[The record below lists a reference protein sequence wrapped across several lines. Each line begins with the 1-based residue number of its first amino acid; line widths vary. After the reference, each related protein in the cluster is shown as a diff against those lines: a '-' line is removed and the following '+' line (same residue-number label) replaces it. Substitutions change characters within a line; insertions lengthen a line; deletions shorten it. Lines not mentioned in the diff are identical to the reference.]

1 MKRNFYPRLAWSG
14 IRKNRTLYLPYIMT
28 CVLVVAVFYILSYLS
43 NAQFMEYM
51 HGGSSTSFVLHLG
64 SFVIAVFSVLFL
76 FYTNSFLIR
85 RRKKE
90 FGLYNVLG
98 MNKWNIARILLWETV
113 IIAFAALAVGLVIGI
128 ALSKMAELALVNII
142 GCDIRFSFSV
152 PPKSIG
158 ETAELYGIIFVLI
171 LLNSLRQVHFSN
183 PTQLMR
189 AEHYGEKAPKANWIL
204 GILGLVLLG
213 TAYYLAVSIENP
225 LDAFVWFFVAVI
237 LVILGT
243 YLLFVAGSVLLCK
256 ILQKNKKY
264 YYHPDH
270 YVSVSS
276 MAFRMKRN
284 GAGLA
289 SICILATMVLV
300 MISSSACL
308 YFGAED
314 SLRSR
319 YPRDFSNRVDYYQYE
334 DASPETMQIIREA
347 IGADIQ
353 ELGYTQED
361 ILDYQET
368 HISAFI
374 SNGKFYFD
382 PETIDSF
389 NLDMFSDILTLY
401 FVSLSEYNQATGA
414 NETLSDGEAL
424 LYSRRYKG
432 IPDDVD
438 LGGQKLHVVKR
449 LDSFEVGDIFSME
462 IVPSVYFIV
471 PDLSKTIASLQDL
484 TDSSEEPML
493 RTCWYLD
500 FNTEADKEAQYEVA
514 EKCRETM
521 RELSIAGEGDI
532 YAYNC
537 VAMEEERNDFYG
549 TYGGLFFIGI
559 LLSIVFLVAA
569 VLIIY
574 YKQLSEGYE
583 DQSRFHIMQRI
594 GMTKKEIRRS
604 INSQMLTVFLLPLV
618 FSVLHLAFA
627 FPMIRKL
634 LMLFNLNNL
643 VLLLLTTGISIACF
657 ALFYMVVYRMTSNV
671 YYRIVSGG
679 EEKLTL

>member
-1 MKRNFYPRLAWSG
+1 MKRSFYPRLAWSG
-14 IRKNRTLYLPYIMT
+14 IRKNRVLYLPYMMT
-28 CVLVVAVFYILSYLS
+28 CILVVAVFYILSYLS
-43 NAQFMEYM
+43 KAEFMDYM
-51 HGGSSTSFVLHLG
+51 HGGGSTSLVLRLG

-76 FYTNSFLIR
+76 FYTNSFLVR

-98 MNKWNIARILLWETV
+98 MNKWNIARVLLWETV
-113 IIAFAALAVGLVIGI
+113 MIAFTALGAGLLIGI

-142 GCDIRFSFSV
+142 GCGIRFSFSIS
-152 PPKSIG
+152 PKSIG
-158 ETAELYGIIFVLI
+158 ETAELYGIVFLLI
-171 LLNSLRQVHFSN
+171 LLNSLRQIHFSN
-183 PTQLMR
+183 PTDLMR
-189 AEHYGEKAPKANWIL
+189 AEHYGEKAPKANWV
-204 GILGLVLLG
+204 LGLLGVVLLG
-213 TAYYLAVSIENP
+213 AAYYMAVSIKNP
-225 LDAFVWFFVAVI
+225 MDAFIWFFVAVI
-237 LVILGT
+237 LVIIGS
-243 YLLFVAGSVLLCK
+243 YLVFISGSVLLCRL
-256 ILQKNKKY
+256 LQKNKKY

-319 YPRDFSNRVDYYQYE
+319 YPRDFSNRIDYEQYE
-334 DASPETMQIIREA
+334 DASAENIQVVKDAIDADVQTLGFSRKNVLEYRET
-347 IGADIQ
+347 
-353 ELGYTQED
+353 Y
-361 ILDYQET
+361 
-368 HISAFI
+368 ISAFL

-382 PETIDSF
+382 PEDIDSF
-389 NLDMFSDILTLY
+389 ELDMFSDILTLY
-401 FVSLSEYNQATGA
+401 FVPLSEYNQRTGA
-414 NETLSDGEAL
+414 DETLSDGEAL

-438 LGGQKLHVVKR
+438 LGGQMLHIRKR
-449 LDSFEVGDIFSME
+449 LENYEMGDMFGEDIM
-462 IVPSVYFIV
+462 PTAYFIV
-471 PDLSKTIASLQDL
+471 PDVLKTIAPIKEL
-484 TDSSEEPML
+484 TDSSGERML
-493 RTCWYLD
+493 RTSWYYD
-500 FNTEADKEAQYEVA
+500 FDTDTPKDSHYLLTEKCFESLQELANA
-514 EKCRETM
+514 EKGGFYSYSSVCT
-521 RELSIAGEGDI
+521 
-532 YAYNC
+532 
-537 VAMEEERNDFYG
+537 EEERNDFYG

-583 DQSRFHIMQRI
+583 DQSRFEIMQRI
-594 GMTKKEIRRS
+594 GMTRKEIRRS
-604 INSQMLTVFLLPLV
+604 INSQMLTVFFLPLV

-634 LMLFNLNNL
+634 LLLFDLNNL
-643 VLLLLTTGISIACF
+643 LLLLLTTAISVACF
-657 ALFYMVVYRMTSNV
+657 ALFYMAVYRMTSNV

-679 EEKLTL
+679 EERLT